1 MLSSAALIPNSTRWI
16 DAVDYALSAILVREN
31 AGLGKVT
38 LTLAPLNPIPSRT
51 RCGYGRDVHPIM
63 SDLRNLDLADQHL

>member
-1 MLSSAALIPNSTRWI
+1 MLRSAALIPNSSRWI
-16 DAVDYALSAILVREN
+16 NAVNYALSAILAREN
-31 AGLGKVT
+31 AELRKVT

-51 RCGYGRDVHPIM
+51 RCAYGRDVHPIM